1 MKPFILAVTGASG
14 SIYALEFLKIMAKAG
29 IKVDALISGAGERV
43 LKIELGLEYPDLPHV
58 RRWYDADDFAAPMA
72 SGSSAY
78 GGMVVLPCSMG
89 TLGAVAGGLSRNLLH
104 RAADVILKERRP
116 LVLAVRET
124 PLNGIHLK
132 NMLAAHEAG
141 AVICPAMPAFYHRPA
156 GLTEMARDFAARVAV
171 LLGIEVPGM
180 RRWEGSDV

>member
-14 SIYALEFLKIMAKAG
+14 SIYALEFLKIMAECDVV
-29 IKVDALISGAGERV
+29 VDALISGAGERV

-58 RRWYDADDFAAPMA
+58 RRWYAADDFTAPMA

-78 GGMVVLPCSMG
+78 GGMVILPCSMG

-104 RAADVILKERRP
+104 RAADVTLKERRP

-156 GLTEMARDFAARVAV
+156 GISGLARDFAARVAA
-171 LLGIEVPGM
+171 LSGIEVPGM